1 MNNLS
6 LALARRLGI
15 VVIAS
20 AYRTEDPGFES
31 RQGVRFLGI
40 YTLQCSCRSLIFIV
54 IVCTWE
60 KEMLNKKICRR
71 WVCRRYFEHIF
82 EDIYVHIS
90 LSLSLSLSLADVRC
104 CDCVATVPMLSRK
117 SKRRWQRSL
126 ESIFRSKVFSHFYR
140 VTVDKILSQNCRQKW
155 IWELATCPFEINFYL
170 ALIRCCTR
178 SNPARIL
185 DFYLCI

>member
-90 LSLSLSLSLADVRC
+90 LSLSLSLSRWCQMLRLRR
-104 CDCVATVPMLSRK
+104 DCTYVEQEVETQVATQPRVNFSKQSFQSFLSRYSGQNFIPK
-117 SKRRWQRSL
+117 LQTKMDLRISDV
-126 ESIFRSKVFSHFYR
+126 SIWNKL
-140 VTVDKILSQNCRQKW
+140 LSG
-155 IWELATCPFEINFYL
+155 A
-170 ALIRCCTR
+170 
-178 SNPARIL
+178 
-185 DFYLCI
+185 D